1 MARRLTKLAVGAAA
15 AAVAVWAV
23 KDIPTQ
29 MGASPLEGERGDR
42 VRRSPQW
49 REGKFRN
56 SVPGS
61 SVPTGGPKLLREAL
75 RRQPDRKPS
84 GPVPVVTSPPSPS
97 PESDSTG
104 SLHITWYGHA
114 SAMVEIEGAT
124 VLLDPVWSDRV
135 SPSQLVGPRRLHPVP
150 VPLSELPTIDAVV
163 ISHDHYDHLDLAT
176 VMYLAEHQTAPF
188 LVPLRHHFEV
198 LEQVVQGSGHLAGR
212 CGAQPRD

>member
-42 VRRSPQW
+42 VRRAPQW

-56 SVPGS
+56 SGPGS

-84 GPVPVVTSPPSPS
+84 GPVPVVTAPPSPS
-97 PESDSTG
+97 TSSEPESAQG
-104 SLHITWYGHA
+104 LHI
-114 SAMVEIEGAT
+114 
-124 VLLDPVWSDRV
+124 
-135 SPSQLVGPRRLHPVP
+135 
-150 VPLSELPTIDAVV
+150 
-163 ISHDHYDHLDLAT
+163 
-176 VMYLAEHQTAPF
+176 
-188 LVPLRHHFEV
+188 
-198 LEQVVQGSGHLAGR
+198 
-212 CGAQPRD
+212 